1 MDSLE
6 KKMLRTIGSNLMDC
20 TKVPDKLDTLQDFYN
35 WIKTV
40 RASIKDNV
48 NMINTIVINDE
59 EKSNDKEL
67 KV

>member
-1 MDSLE
+1 
-6 KKMLRTIGSNLMDC
+6 MLRTIGSNLLDC

-35 WIKTV
+35 WIKVV

-48 NMINTIVINDE
+48 NMINTIVANDD
-59 EKSNDKEL
+59 EKTKDQEL